1 MSLVENLKQK
11 GFIITSE
18 IFTPLGTETREIFD
32 RMDRIKNDIE
42 ALGIPEITIEGWVT
56 ETIRAGRILKDQQ
69 LEPILLINCREK
81 SRIDIQEF
89 LLQAFEAGIENI
101 LTFVEDYRITGDSLQ
116 ELMFFHVDKGK
127 FFSVVEHLK
136 NGRDITGKALPQK
149 HPICIGAGVDASWGS
164 EIPKTALKEMEE
176 LAELGTQ
183 YFLTTPVFDLDLFE
197 QFMKKIAPIQVP
209 VVAEVLLIRSLEVGL
224 FLNGHVKAGR
234 IPVPYLEKLT
244 KASDSEKAVKEMM
257 HQLINGLR
265 NLCEGI
271 HFVPVESEEQIS
283 KHLGDKK
290 F

>member
-1 MSLVENLKQK
+1 MSLAERLKQK
-11 GFIITSE
+11 GFVITSE
-18 IFTPLGTETREIFD
+18 IFFPLGTEPQELFD
-32 RMDRIKNDIE
+32 RIDRIKMEIK
-42 ALGIPEITIEGWVT
+42 ALGIPEIDIEGWVT
-56 ETIRAGRILKDQQ
+56 ETIRAGRVLKDQQ

-81 SRIDIQEF
+81 SRIDLQEF

-127 FFSVVEHLK
+127 FFSVVDQLR
-136 NGRDITGKALPQK
+136 NGRDITGKTLPQK
-149 HPICIGAGVDASWGS
+149 HSVCIGAGVDASWGS
-164 EIPKTALKEMEE
+164 EIPDMALKEMEE
-176 LAELGTQ
+176 LAGLGTQ

-197 QFMKKIAPIQVP
+197 QFVKKVAPIQVP

-234 IPVPYLEKLT
+234 IPSHFMERLMKT
-244 KASDSEKAVKEMM
+244 SDREKAMKEMM
-257 HQLINGLR
+257 HQLVNGLR